1 MQVLRDFITHWGKSD
16 RLCSWH
22 VSCTKLCAATAAE
35 RGSETLAKRKVALEV
50 ISSDMKTFNQLLL
63 MAGMATVLTLSTGKV
78 AAQNRGN
85 FDPEQMRQRMM
96 ERYKERLEV
105 TNDDEWKIISDR
117 IEKVMTAQRETRI
130 GGFGFGGPGGRRGP
144 GGGDNAQADNGNGGA
159 RRARG
164 GMFGGEPNPDAEAL
178 QKALDSKASADD
190 LKAKMAKL
198 RDNLKEKEAK
208 LAKAQ
213 DELRKVLS
221 VRQEATAVLMGLL
234 K

>member
-1 MQVLRDFITHWGKSD
+1 
-16 RLCSWH
+16 
-22 VSCTKLCAATAAE
+22 
-35 RGSETLAKRKVALEV
+35 
-50 ISSDMKTFNQLLL
+50 
-63 MAGMATVLTLSTGKV
+63 MAGMATVLTFSTGKV
-78 AAQNRGN
+78 AAQTRGN

-105 TNDDEWKIISDR
+105 TNDDEWKIIQDR

-198 RDNLKEKEAK
+198 RDNLKEKETK

>member
-1 MQVLRDFITHWGKSD
+1 
-16 RLCSWH
+16 
-22 VSCTKLCAATAAE
+22 
-35 RGSETLAKRKVALEV
+35 
-50 ISSDMKTFNQLLL
+50 MKTFNQLLL
-63 MAGMATVLTLSTGKV
+63 MAGMATVLTFSTSKV

-130 GGFGFGGPGGRRGP
+130 GGFGFGGPGGRRG
-144 GGGDNAQADNGNGGA
+144 GDTAQADAGNNGG
-159 RRARG
+159 RRNRG

-221 VRQEATAVLMGLL
+221 ARQEATAILMGLL

>member
-1 MQVLRDFITHWGKSD
+1 
-16 RLCSWH
+16 
-22 VSCTKLCAATAAE
+22 
-35 RGSETLAKRKVALEV
+35 
-50 ISSDMKTFNQLLL
+50 
-63 MAGMATVLTLSTGKV
+63 MAGMATVLTFSTGKV

-85 FDPEQMRQRMM
+85 FGPEQMRQRMM

-105 TNDDEWKIISDR
+105 TNDDEWKLISDR
-117 IEKVMTAQRETRI
+117 IEKVMAAQRETRI

-144 GGGDNAQADNGNGGA
+144 GGGDTAQADYGNGG
-159 RRARG
+159 RRNRG

-178 QKALDSKASADD
+178 QKSLDSKASADE
-190 LKAKMAKL
+190 LKLKMAKL

>member
-1 MQVLRDFITHWGKSD
+1 
-16 RLCSWH
+16 
-22 VSCTKLCAATAAE
+22 
-35 RGSETLAKRKVALEV
+35 
-50 ISSDMKTFNQLLL
+50 
-63 MAGMATVLTLSTGKV
+63 MAGMATVLTFTTDKV

-105 TNDDEWKIISDR
+105 TNDDEWKLISDR

-130 GGFGFGGPGGRRGP
+130 GGFGFGGPGGRRP
-144 GGGDNAQADNGNGGA
+144 GGDNAQADNGNGGA
-159 RRARG
+159 RRNRG

-178 QKALDSKASADD
+178 QKALDSKASADE
-190 LKAKMAKL
+190 LKSKMAKL
-198 RDNLKEKEAK
+198 RDNLKEKETK